1 MKENKTLGE
10 ENNEFESGFH
20 ATQKKENCVVIL
32 ASLLR
37 FKNRIIFLIE
47 EIFQLSILSICR
59 KILLL
64 SRNARKCDIWFN
76 LINFTKKNYYFYPHI
91 YIQKLSSAHYVYE
104 MHRCNSCLSYKSIVY
119 SNMTFVLKHALDL
132 C

>member
-1 MKENKTLGE
+1 MKENKTLKK
-10 ENNEFESGFH
+10 ENIEFESGYH

-64 SRNARKCDIWFN
+64 SRNARKCDI
-76 LINFTKKNYYFYPHI
+76 
-91 YIQKLSSAHYVYE
+91 
-104 MHRCNSCLSYKSIVY
+104 
-119 SNMTFVLKHALDL
+119 
-132 C
+132 